1 MSRAPSGPKL
11 APLGAIARGLAAG
24 ALGTVALDLVWF
36 ARYKRAGGER
46 GFWAWETGADV
57 KTWDDVSAP
66 GQVGR
71 RLAEAFLQ
79 RDLPD
84 EWARATNNVVHWVYG
99 TGWGAQYGIVAG
111 SVRKMPSW
119 SGLAFAAV
127 VWLSG
132 YVVLPLAKVYRPL
145 WEYDAKTLAKDFS
158 AHAAYGITT
167 SSAFGVLARVRAGNA
182 ADCRD

>member
-1 MSRAPSGPKL
+1 MTRPRSGPKL
-11 APLGAIARGLAAG
+11 SPVGAIARGLVAG
-24 ALGTVALDLVWF
+24 AVGTVAMDLVWF
-36 ARYKRAGGER
+36 ARYKRAGGEQ

-57 KTWDDVSAP
+57 KKWDDVSAP

-71 RLAEAFLQ
+71 RLAEVFLQ

-84 EWARATNNVVHWVYG
+84 EWARATNNVVHWAYG

-111 SVRKMPSW
+111 SVRRTPWW
-119 SGLAFAAV
+119 SGLAFASV

-145 WEYDAKTLAKDFS
+145 WEYDAKTLSKDFS
-158 AHAAYGITT
+158 AHVAYGNGTAN
-167 SSAFGVLARVRAGNA
+167 AFAVLARLNAGNA
-182 ADCRD
+182 DAPD